1 MNDQMELFLKVE
13 RGELSAEEA
22 ARQLE
27 EWQNSFAGLTADNA
41 EVDVI
46 HVAEVADRGAP
57 AEIRDFGHLTRWW
70 VLPFVLGVLTTA
82 MGALW
87 MYLGWN
93 HGDPL
98 FGFWLAWLPFMLG
111 VLVMALSWRARA
123 SHWLH
128 IQIRQKPGSRHQN
141 FTLSLPL
148 PLGLVKWANR
158 TFGRYF
164 PPEIRGVDLDDL
176 MDSIE
181 ESVTMENPIYVW
193 AEDEVEQQQVEIWIG
208 RGVE

>member
-22 ARQLE
+22 ARRLE
-27 EWQNSFAGLTADNA
+27 EIQNSAGDLFTSEAVVEPVTVE
-41 EVDVI
+41 EVPA
-46 HVAEVADRGAP
+46 HSRTSEVRSF
-57 AEIRDFGHLTRWW
+57 EHLTRWW
-70 VLPFVLGVLTTA
+70 VLPFVFGVLITA
-82 MGALW
+82 MGAFW

-93 HGDPL
+93 QGDPL
-98 FGFWLAWLPFMLG
+98 FGFWLAWLPFIIG
-111 VLVMALSWRARA
+111 VVVMALSWRARA

-128 IQIRQKPGSRHQN
+128 IQINQKPGSKQRN
-141 FTLSLPL
+141 FTLSIPL
-148 PLGLVKWANR
+148 PLGLVKWANL
-158 TFGRYF
+158 TFGQHF

-176 MDSIE
+176 IDSIE

-193 AEDEVEQQQVEIWIG
+193 AEEEQQQVEIWIG